1 MLKRKK
7 KRWTITNLI
16 LLTIVTEYSLE
27 KTKEEHKCGVGICQ
41 VAKISKHKCPLVT
54 PKGGSYGFESSWPPN
69 RTLNL
74 EYFKTHIRMQ
84 GLVGLVFEPKKVFG
98 ISTVNKTKKVAI
110 LARQIPMPYDS
121 LIQCLRFQKQK
132 KNHQK

>member
-1 MLKRKK
+1 M
-7 KRWTITNLI
+7 
-16 LLTIVTEYSLE
+16 TIVTEYSLE

-84 GLVGLVFEPKKVFG
+84 GLVELVFEPRKPLE
-98 ISTVNKTKKVAI
+98 SPRLT
-110 LARQIPMPYDS
+110 
-121 LIQCLRFQKQK
+121 KQK
-132 KNHQK
+132 K